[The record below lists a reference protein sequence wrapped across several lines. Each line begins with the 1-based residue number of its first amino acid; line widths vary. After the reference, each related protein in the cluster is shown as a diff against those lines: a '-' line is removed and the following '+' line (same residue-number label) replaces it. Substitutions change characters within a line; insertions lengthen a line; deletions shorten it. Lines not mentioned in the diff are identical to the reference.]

1 MELVTFQSAGNA
13 RSTEPHQPGLI
24 IILTVNNYSNNSN
37 CQLFHSHNVS
47 DFKHSTWINSLTL
60 QQPEEV
66 GTITVTIYDEES
78 ELSEIQKCLTI
89 CLRSQ
94 CQGWCNLT
102 HSVFSKPLTHSLQ
115 RSWFCPGQHD
125 QLGVFLQ
132 SERSPVWFLVRAHA
146 WVVGQVPGWGACERR
161 LIDVSL
167 SHQCFSPSLSPS
179 LPLSQEDKI
188 FFKN

>member
-1 MELVTFQSAGNA
+1 MELVTLQSAGSA

-24 IILTVNNYSNNSN
+24 ISLTVNNDSNKSN

-78 ELSEIQKCLTI
+78 ELSEIHKCLTI

-115 RSWFCPGQHD
+115 RSWFCPGQRDSVGCHPAKRKMAALHIGKNDHHKQSNKQQVLERMQRKGNPSALLVAMQKPKPICPKHD
-125 QLGVFLQ
+125 
-132 SERSPVWFLVRAHA
+132 
-146 WVVGQVPGWGACERR
+146 
-161 LIDVSL
+161 
-167 SHQCFSPSLSPS
+167 
-179 LPLSQEDKI
+179 
-188 FFKN
+188 